1 MGLNIEIST
10 PTDWFA
16 SNPISFLICD
26 KFFDLGALLALYK
39 HKQMQ
44 DLSQEEVSAISTIKE
59 ACRRIAHEMM
69 TLQPAIGKLTE
80 ESVRSGLYE
89 TIYQLTAQ
97 VESVKK
103 QVIRYEKGDASK
115 IL

>member
-1 MGLNIEIST
+1 
-10 PTDWFA
+10 
-16 SNPISFLICD
+16 
-26 KFFDLGALLALYK
+26 
-39 HKQMQ
+39 
-44 DLSQEEVSAISTIKE
+44 
-59 ACRRIAHEMM
+59 MM
-69 TLQPAIGKLTE
+69 TLQPAIGKLSDE
-80 ESVRSGLYE
+80 GVRSGLYE